1 MKLRET
7 FCENCLKQVAYQ
19 VEEVETEAVV
29 KGKKYTYGKLV
40 ARCAECGSLVF
51 VHDLNDENLE
61 RLYNVVRQENHLV
74 PLSVVRSLP
83 EKYNIGK
90 RPLSLLLGWGE
101 QTYTRFLEGDLP
113 SRQYSD
119 MLTRLAEDP
128 GYYLE
133 VLEKNRGRITEVAYK
148 KSKKAAEALLLP
160 PAEPGAIYQAIQYL
174 LMQCE
179 DVTPLALQKALY
191 YVQGFYYAFFG
202 TFLFKEECQAWAH
215 GPVYKDVYEQYK
227 NYKFNPISKPVQ
239 TKNLHFSAE
248 EKLVLDSISRY
259 FCCYSGKTLEQFTHT
274 EMPWL
279 ETRKDLSEG
288 EPSER
293 IIKKELIGNFFAEV
307 KETYQ
312 METPQD
318 MKKYARKLFSRV
330 SH

>member
-1 MKLRET
+1 MKPMET
-7 FCENCLKQVAYQ
+7 FCETCLKQVAYQ
-19 VEEVETEAVV
+19 VEEVETEAMV
-29 KGKKYTYGKLV
+29 KGKKYTYRKMV
-40 ARCAECGSLVF
+40 ARCAECGSFVF
-51 VHDLNDENLE
+51 VHELNDENLE
-61 RLYNVVRQENHLV
+61 RLYNVVRQENQLV

-133 VLEKNRGRITEVAYK
+133 VLEKNRDRITEVAYK

-160 PAEPGAIYQAIQYL
+160 PAKAGEIYQAIQYL
-174 LMQCE
+174 LTQCE
-179 DVTPLALQKALY
+179 DITPLALQKALY

-227 NYKFNPISKPVQ
+227 NYKFTPIAKPLQ
-239 TKNLHFSAE
+239 TEKLHFTAE
-248 EKLVLDSISRY
+248 EKLVLDSVAGY
-259 FCCYSGKTLEQFTHT
+259 FCCYSGKILEQFTHA
-274 EMPWL
+274 EVPWL

-293 IIKKELIGNFFAEV
+293 IIKKELIGNYFVEV
-307 KETYQ
+307 KEIYQ
-312 METPQD
+312 MEIPQD
-318 MKKYARKLFSRV
+318 MKKYARKMFSQV
-330 SH
+330 SQ

>member
-1 MKLRET
+1 MKPTET
-7 FCENCLKQVAYQ
+7 FCEACQKQVAYQ
-19 VEEVETEAVV
+19 VEEVETDAMV
-29 KGKKYTYGKLV
+29 KGKKYTYRKIV
-40 ARCAECGSLVF
+40 ARCTECGSFVF
-51 VHDLNDENLE
+51 VHDLNDKNLE
-61 RLYNVVRQENHLV
+61 ILYDVVRQENQLV
-74 PLSVVRSLP
+74 PLSTVCLIP

-133 VLEKNRGRITEVAYK
+133 ILEKNRDRITEVAYK

-160 PAEPGAIYQAIQYL
+160 PAKSGEIYQAIQYL
-174 LMQCE
+174 LTQCE
-179 DVTPLALQKALY
+179 DITPLALQKALY

-227 NYKFNPISKPVQ
+227 NYKFNPIAKPVQ
-239 TKNLHFSAE
+239 TENLHLSE
-248 EKLVLDSISRY
+248 KEKLVLDSVSQY
-259 FCCYSGKTLEQFTHT
+259 FCCYSGKILEQFTHA
-274 EMPWL
+274 EMPWS

-293 IIKKELIGNFFAEV
+293 IIKKKLIGNYFTEV

-312 METPQD
+312 MEIPQD
-318 MKKYARKLFSRV
+318 MKNYAREMFSRV
-330 SH
+330 SQ